1 MREIKFRAWDKKRKK
16 IWYPEDMQHGKMVD
30 PDNCGS
36 LIYCDIEQLA
46 LGADGTIY
54 ILDECG
60 NFENAVAIGENYEL
74 MQFTGLKDSKGK
86 EIYEGDIVRFYEQG
100 YDPNE
105 PDEERIEPETT
116 TVLIYW
122 NENGKCLAIDWGYED
137 GRIAPVGWG
146 YVYIRNSL
154 FNYHEVIGN
163 IYENPE
169 LLKEVSN
176 A

>member
-1 MREIKFRAWDKKRKK
+1 MREIKFRAWVYDEEK
-16 IWYPEDMQHGKMVD
+16 EGNKMVNVIGIFFKGNRFI
-30 PDNCGS
+30 PYRV
-36 LIYCDIEQLA
+36 II
-46 LGADGTIY
+46 
-54 ILDECG
+54 DEEEKVWLLP
-60 NFENAVAIGENYEL
+60 NSEL

-116 TVLIYW
+116 TVFIYW

-169 LLKEVSN
+169 LLKEVDPRDMGYY
-176 A
+176 AEKK

>member
-1 MREIKFRAWDKKRKK
+1 MREIKFRAWDLVTKTMKEVRG
-16 IWYPEDMQHGKMVD
+16 IFYFRGDELKMV
-30 PDNCGS
+30 N
-36 LIYCDIEQLA
+36 ITE
-46 LGADGTIY
+46 
-54 ILDECG
+54 
-60 NFENAVAIGENYEL
+60 NRRFEF

-146 YVYIRNSL
+146 YVYIRNSM
-154 FNYHEVIGN
+154 FDYHEVIGN
-163 IYENPE
+163 IWENPE
-169 LLKEVSN
+169 LLKEVSSV
-176 A
+176 

>member
-1 MREIKFRAWDKKRKK
+1 MREIKFRAWVYDEEKE
-16 IWYPEDMQHGKMVD
+16 EDKMVNVIGIFFKGNSFI
-30 PDNCGS
+30 PHRV
-36 LIYCDIEQLA
+36 II
-46 LGADGTIY
+46 
-54 ILDECG
+54 DEEEKVWLLP
-60 NFENAVAIGENYEL
+60 NSEL

-122 NENGKCLAIDWGYED
+122 NENGNCLAIDWDYED

-146 YVYIRNSL
+146 YVYIRNSV
-154 FNYHEVIGN
+154 FDYHEVIGN
-163 IYENPE
+163 IWENPE
-169 LLKEVSN
+169 LLKEVEN
-176 A
+176 AQT

>member
-1 MREIKFRAWDKKRKK
+1 MREIKFRAWDKKRKEM
-16 IWYPEDMQHGKMVD
+16 WYPEDMTHGKMVD

-86 EIYEGDIVRFYEQG
+86 EIYEGDIVMIYDARESESFPMFSEKVIFEKGKFMTEGEFDLYDTDNYSYE
-100 YDPNE
+100 
-105 PDEERIEPETT
+105 
-116 TVLIYW
+116 L
-122 NENGKCLAIDWGYED
+122 
-137 GRIAPVGWG
+137 
-146 YVYIRNSL
+146 
-154 FNYHEVIGN
+154 IGN
-163 IYENPE
+163 IFENKE
-169 LLKEVSN
+169 LLK
-176 A
+176 

>member
-1 MREIKFRAWDKKRKK
+1 MREIKFRAWVYDEEKE
-16 IWYPEDMQHGKMVD
+16 EDKMVNVIGIFFKGNRFI
-30 PDNCGS
+30 PYRV
-36 LIYCDIEQLA
+36 II
-46 LGADGTIY
+46 
-54 ILDECG
+54 DEEEKVWLLP
-60 NFENAVAIGENYEL
+60 NSEL

-122 NENGKCLAIDWGYED
+122 NENGKCLAIDWDYED
-137 GRIAPVGWG
+137 SRFAPVGWG
-146 YVYIRNSL
+146 YEWILNSE
-154 FNYHEVIGN
+154 FDYHEVIGN
-163 IYENPE
+163 IWENPE
-169 LLKEVSN
+169 LLKEVEN

>member
-1 MREIKFRAWDKKRKK
+1 MREIKFRAWDLVTKTMKEVRG
-16 IWYPEDMQHGKMVD
+16 IFYFRGDELKMV
-30 PDNCGS
+30 N
-36 LIYCDIEQLA
+36 ITE
-46 LGADGTIY
+46 
-54 ILDECG
+54 
-60 NFENAVAIGENYEL
+60 NRRFEF

-122 NENGKCLAIDWGYED
+122 NENGKCLAIDWDYED
-137 GRIAPVGWG
+137 SRFAPVGWG
-146 YVYIRNSL
+146 YEWILNSE
-154 FNYHEVIGN
+154 FDYHEVIGN

-169 LLKEVSN
+169 LLKEVEN
-176 A
+176 EFL

>member
-1 MREIKFRAWDKKRKK
+1 MREIKFRAWDKKRKEM
-16 IWYPEDMQHGKMVD
+16 WYPNNDEVD
-30 PDNCGS
+30 FYAIGMS
-36 LIYCDIEQLA
+36 GA
-46 LGADGTIY
+46 LYA
-54 ILDECG
+54 LDENG
-60 NFENAVAIGENYEL
+60 KYDYTEEFEKMIF

-122 NENGKCLAIDWGYED
+122 NENGKCLAIDWDYED

-146 YVYIRNSL
+146 YVYIRNSM
-154 FNYHEVIGN
+154 FDYHEVIGN
-163 IYENPE
+163 IWENPE
-169 LLKEVSN
+169 LLKEAQNVQ
-176 A
+176 

>member
-1 MREIKFRAWDKKRKK
+1 MREIKFRAWVYDEEKE
-16 IWYPEDMQHGKMVD
+16 EDKMVNVIGIFFKGNSFI
-30 PDNCGS
+30 PHRV
-36 LIYCDIEQLA
+36 II
-46 LGADGTIY
+46 
-54 ILDECG
+54 DEEEKVWLLP
-60 NFENAVAIGENYEL
+60 NSEL

-169 LLKEVSN
+169 LLREVEN
-176 A
+176 E